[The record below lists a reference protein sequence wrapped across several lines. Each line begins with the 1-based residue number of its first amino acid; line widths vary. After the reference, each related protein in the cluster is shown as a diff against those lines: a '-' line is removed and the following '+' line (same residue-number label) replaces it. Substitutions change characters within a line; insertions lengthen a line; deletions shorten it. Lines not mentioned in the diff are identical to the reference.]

1 MNIIITAMGLDF
13 GNDGELTESNVEKNI
28 LRCVDDGMLGEAAGD
43 DLVEVAFVND
53 LREIPT
59 EFSDVFACSSIPDAV
74 YTVACSMEDP
84 ERRARWLALFGMED
98 EEADDA

>member
-1 MNIIITAMGLDF
+1 MNVTITTPRSGGLQ
-13 GNDGELTESNVEKNI
+13 TEFSIEQNI
-28 LRCVDDGMLGEAAGD
+28 RRCIDDGMLGEDAPGHRVD
-43 DLVEVAFVND
+43 VEVSFVND

-59 EFSDVFACSSIPDAV
+59 EFSDVFANSSIPDAA